1 MLLDNLILK
10 YLSISADVVWRGNK
24 LELYFL
30 DQLNLELLSL
40 LNWSTL
46 IFWANHSI
54 KITRR
59 KVIRANY

>member
-1 MLLDNLILK
+1 MLLDYLILK
-10 YLSISADVVWRGNK
+10 NLSIIVDVVWRGNK

-54 KITRR
+54 KIIRR
-59 KVIRANY
+59 KVILANF